1 MIKKNYNI
9 ELIRMISFI
18 LVIIIHVANYYCRAY
33 GSIRGDEYI
42 FALVLDTFARVS
54 VPCFFMISGAL
65 LLGKTDTVHKC
76 VDRIMRFMIVLIFW
90 SLVYYAHNTFYMGTG
105 VDLAEVIYKPM
116 EPHLWYLYATIPI
129 YLVIPFFQVM
139 CKGVNRALVR
149 WFVVLGSAVMV
160 IMYML
165 SFFGAEFFYDLP
177 ILGDRVYTYYFVFG
191 YLLFEYKDNF
201 HMSNR
206 RLLAI
211 FVGSNVANVIATA
224 IATYM
229 TEAHMD
235 RFLEYESPF
244 IIVSSFSFFLLM
256 LRVGNGELELKEKS
270 RHLVDSVCTCSFGIY
285 LIHILFLD
293 NYKKYVEPEAVS
305 AWIAIPV
312 LTVFIAALSYASVW
326 LIRKIPGGKKIT

>member
-1 MIKKNYNI
+1 MVKKNYNI

-33 GSIRGDEYI
+33 GSIRNDEYV

-76 VDRIMRFMIVLIFW
+76 VDRIMRFMIVLVFW
-90 SLVYYAHNTFYMGTG
+90 SLVYYVHNTFYMGT
-105 VDLAEVIYKPM
+105 EVKLIEVMYVPM
-116 EPHLWYLYATIPI
+116 EKHLWYLYAAIPI

-149 WFVVLGSAVMV
+149 WFVVLGSAVMLV
-160 IMYML
+160 MYIL
-165 SFFGAEFFYDLP
+165 GFFGAEFYYDLP

-191 YLLFEYKDNF
+191 YLLFKWKDNF
-201 HMSNR
+201 HLSNR
-206 RLLAI
+206 RLMAI
-211 FVGSNVANVIATA
+211 FVGSNVLNIIVTTVL
-224 IATYM
+224 TYIKGS
-229 TEAHMD
+229 HVD
-235 RFLEYESPF
+235 KFLEYECPF
-244 IIVSSFSFFLLM
+244 VIISSFAFFLLV
-256 LRVGNGELELKEKS
+256 LRFRNGEFVPSEKFG
-270 RHLVDSVCTCSFGIY
+270 RVIDAICTYSFGIY

-293 NYKKYVEPEAVS
+293 NYKKYMEPEDIS
-305 AWIAIPV
+305 AWIAVPV
-312 LTVFIAALSYASVW
+312 LSVVIAALSYGGVW